1 MGSIFRVLSK
11 ELFSLATLF
20 FVIVPFI
27 MANKDDYAARQ
38 HINNIKDQ
46 TQYAIASS
54 FDGARNNFAF
64 AAPSTKF
71 NASGGGRTYISG
83 GPIHMPGQ

>member
-20 FVIVPFI
+20 FVIVPFV

-38 HINNIKDQ
+38 HMNSISDQ
-46 TQYAIASS
+46 TQYAIASAY
-54 FDGARNNFAF
+54 DGSKNNFAF
-64 AAPSTKF
+64 AAP
-71 NASGGGRTYISG
+71 NMRLSGGGGAYVNG
-83 GPIHMPGQ
+83 GPIYMPSH

>member
-38 HINNIKDQ
+38 HMNSIKDQ
-46 TQYAIASS
+46 THYAITSTYE
-54 FDGARNNFAF
+54 GAKNNFAF
-64 AAPSTKF
+64 ATPHMRL
-71 NASGGGRTYISG
+71 SGGDNGAYVNG
-83 GPIHMPGQ
+83 GPIHMPNY

>member
-11 ELFSLATLF
+11 ELFSLTTLF

-38 HINNIKDQ
+38 HINNIKSQ
-46 TQYAIASS
+46 TQYAVYST
-54 FDGARNNFAF
+54 FDGAKNNFAF
-64 AAPSTKF
+64 AAP
-71 NASGGGRTYISG
+71 NIGLGGGSGGAYVNG
-83 GPIHMPGQ
+83 GPIHMPSQ

>member
-20 FVIVPFI
+20 FVIVPFV

-38 HINNIKDQ
+38 HMNSLKDQ
-46 TQYAIASS
+46 THYAMTSTFESAK
-54 FDGARNNFAF
+54 NNYAF
-64 AAPSTKF
+64 AAPNMRLS
-71 NASGGGRTYISG
+71 SGGGGAYVNG
-83 GPIHMPGQ
+83 GPIYMPTH